1 MVAAGGFAFV
11 VMILLLMVARAA
23 RRAAQA
29 TAPLTNQMEYLN
41 QRVQTI
47 GDGQQQLAGG
57 LTRFQ
62 KRRPSSKVICSN

>member
-1 MVAAGGFAFV
+1 MIVTPEITLILMMAAGGFAIV

-23 RRAAQA
+23 GRAAQA

-57 LTRFQ
+57 LTH
-62 KRRPSSKVICSN
+62 V